1 MSASLPLYPTPIS
14 QLQYFSTP
22 RLTQALY
29 RLAVCMQNF
38 EPFRAS
44 FNDGVAEG
52 GRFLALLTEIGPVH
66 EARCSEFATPDELQ
80 PIFDYMVQ
88 RSARYAYP
96 YVEGFLSRA
105 IKPKEFDA
113 DIIWLW
119 GIDNFIEM
127 QSQCAPT
134 CNFGDE
140 LQLVQFGYVSG
151 DGDAWCLDLK
161 NQEIICISPC
171 LLYTSPSPRD

>member
-1 MSASLPLYPTPIS
+1 
-14 QLQYFSTP
+14 
-22 RLTQALY
+22 
-29 RLAVCMQNF
+29 MQNF
-38 EPFRAS
+38 EPFTAS

-52 GRFLALLTEIGPVH
+52 DRFLALLTEIGPIH

-80 PIFDYMVQ
+80 PIFDYLIQ
-88 RSARYAYP
+88 RSKRYAYP
-96 YVEGFLSRA
+96 YVEGFLSRT
-105 IKPKEFDA
+105 IKPKELDA

-119 GIDNFIEM
+119 GVDNFIEM

-140 LQLVQFGYVSG
+140 LQIVQFGYVSG

-161 NQEIICISPC
+161 NQEIVCISPGADASNDDSARRDKYGVFPAFDY
-171 LLYTSPSPRD
+171 LTSYLRTDAQRRGWLPR

>member
-1 MSASLPLYPTPIS
+1 
-14 QLQYFSTP
+14 
-22 RLTQALY
+22 
-29 RLAVCMQNF
+29 MQNF

-52 GRFLALLTEIGPVH
+52 DRFLALLTEIGPVH

-161 NQEIICISPC
+161 NQEIICISPGADGSTDDSARRGKYGVFPAFDY
-171 LLYTSPSPRD
+171 LTSYLRTDAQRRGWLPR